1 MREHTRFKVQIIS
14 TVVNVICFDPL
25 AQCNLNVLLVGTIN
39 PLTPVRQTDE
49 VSNNSEPSAL
59 SAAPSVL
66 LAHTYIYFTY
76 QR

>member
-1 MREHTRFKVQIIS
+1 VQIIS

-25 AQCNLNVLLVGTIN
+25 AQCNLSVLSVGTIN
-39 PLTPVRQTDE
+39 PLTRVRPTDE
-49 VSNNSEPSAL
+49 ASNNTEPCAL

-76 QR
+76 QL